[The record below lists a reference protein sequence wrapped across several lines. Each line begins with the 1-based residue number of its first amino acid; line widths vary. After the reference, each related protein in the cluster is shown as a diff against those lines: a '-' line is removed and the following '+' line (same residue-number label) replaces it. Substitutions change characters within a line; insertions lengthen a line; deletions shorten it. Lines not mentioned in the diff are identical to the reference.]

1 MMNNQ
6 LPITLFWEM
15 YLWEECRLCLEYSF
29 LTQFR
34 QLQSKD
40 YIYSSLCQKIAY
52 TGKLSVTS
60 HFLHIF
66 PWSIQRGKTSLLETN
81 LMFQNCGPVEEA
93 LS

>member
-1 MMNNQ
+1 MNDEQSASHNFI
-6 LPITLFWEM
+6 LGNVSGKNVD
-15 YLWEECRLCLEYSF
+15 RCLELFF

-40 YIYSSLCQKIAY
+40 YIHSSLCQKIAY

-66 PWSIQRGKTSLLETN
+66 PWSI
-81 LMFQNCGPVEEA
+81 
-93 LS
+93 